1 MIQYILDRQDSRLKY
16 QKHKKMRVGKS
27 QKADD
32 CGQIVL
38 FQQKA
43 WVEMVEKD
51 CMCTRMK
58 ENKRRTLLNLIGVSW
73 DDNNVDSEEIP
84 AENHQ
89 EETGHYCTLG
99 KKKASKYIFVFWGSH
114 VTILS
119 EEFITLNIIDNVC
132 DSSLLNT
139 VYGTIFSNPLLTK
152 ALVQGADPVSRHS
165 SIHPHKKSFWK
176 NYSAR
181 KIFMITSDN
190 KKLISNSWTKDKNCL
205 QWVDINRFGRHFD
218 CKARKEKSIGKFEE
232 KQVLEMP
239 NYGNTLSPGTVN
251 YFNIEQDMNYL
262 SSIIL
267 KKIYPSSIKVENR
280 HDKGFY
286 TGKNKKTMSETFGY
300 RDLSLI
306 TGSIKLLYY
315 MISILL
321 YECVRNEEEEGP
333 RVRSYKTPGKKTLV
347 ENPEGVNY
355 LKLKDRGIW
364 MIRNKIFC

>member
-1 MIQYILDRQDSRLKY
+1 
-16 QKHKKMRVGKS
+16 
-27 QKADD
+27 
-32 CGQIVL
+32 
-38 FQQKA
+38 
-43 WVEMVEKD
+43 MVEKD
-51 CMCTRMK
+51 CMCTQIML
-58 ENKRRTLLNLIGVSW
+58 KRRSLLNLLGVSW
-73 DDNNVDSEEIP
+73 PDKDNSSEEIP
-84 AENHQ
+84 AEKLQ

-119 EEFITLNIIDNVC
+119 EEFIILNIIDNVC
-132 DSSLLNT
+132 ESSLLNT
-139 VYGTIFSNPLLTK
+139 VYGTIFSNPLLAK
-152 ALVQGADPVSRHS
+152 ALVQGADPVSRVNS
-165 SIHPHKKSFWK
+165 LETHKKSFWK

-205 QWVDINRFGRHFD
+205 QWLDLNRFGRYFD
-218 CKARKEKSIGKFEE
+218 NKARKEKGIGKFEE

-239 NYGNTLSPGTVN
+239 NYANTLSPATIQ

-267 KKIYPSSIKVENR
+267 KKIYPSSLKVDTDS
-280 HDKGFY
+280 DK
-286 TGKNKKTMSETFGY
+286 TKSETFGY

-321 YECVRNEEEEGP
+321 YECVRDGEQEGP
-333 RVRSYKTPGKKTLV
+333 KVSRSYKTPGKKTLLANS
-347 ENPEGVNY
+347 NPEGVIY
-355 LKLKDRGIW
+355 FKLKVRAIW
-364 MIRNKIFC
+364 MTRNKIFCSSKVAARSKSSRLMIT

>member
-1 MIQYILDRQDSRLKY
+1 MIQYILDRQDDKLKY
-16 QKHKKMRVGKS
+16 QKFKKMRVNKS

-43 WVEMVEKD
+43 WVEIVEKD

-58 ENKRRTLLNLIGVSW
+58 ENKRRTKLNPFGVIW
-73 DDNNVDSEEIP
+73 HDKNVDSEEIG
-84 AENHQ
+84 AGLNFQ
-89 EETGHYCTLG
+89 EETGHYCTLD

-139 VYGTIFSNPLLTK
+139 LYGTIFSNPLLAK
-152 ALVQGADPVSRHS
+152 ALVQGADPASRHS
-165 SIHPHKKSFWK
+165 SVETNKKSFWK

-190 KKLISNSWTKDKNCL
+190 KKLISNSWTKDKNRL
-205 QWVDINRFGRHFD
+205 QWVDLNRFRRYFD
-218 CKARKEKSIGKFEE
+218 SKARKEKGIGKFEE
-232 KQVLEMP
+232 KQVLDMP
-239 NYGNTLSPGTVN
+239 NYGNTLSPGMVN

-267 KKIYPSSIKVENR
+267 KKIYPSFIIEERR
-280 HDKGFY
+280 HDKGIF
-286 TGKNKKTMSETFGY
+286 TGKSEKTISESFGY

-306 TGSIKLLYY
+306 NGSIKLLYY

-321 YECVRNEEEEGP
+321 
-333 RVRSYKTPGKKTLV
+333 
-347 ENPEGVNY
+347 
-355 LKLKDRGIW
+355 
-364 MIRNKIFC
+364 